1 VDKKTFLEKLKRAN
15 LGLSDGELEGLLFI
29 LLSGGSLIKAS
40 GLPKETLRVF
50 KKSMSMYLE
59 ETDGDDPVLNGEGKE
74 ELRRLMLRPYLWS
87 FGDLM
92 KCDKRIVE
100 KFTVIREEYKKRA
113 SRELDQFYALPET
126 SVKKAQ
132 VMLARGEVT
141 GKNIALIGDDD
152 LVSIAL
158 ILLGG
163 GFRSLTVFDLD
174 SDLLSFIKA
183 KTDEMGIDN
192 VRTVR
197 YDCREA
203 LKEDYSGRFD
213 VALTDP
219 PYTRYGAEL
228 FLERALEM
236 VGGGTSPGRKIFFFY
251 GNSSKTPEKFL
262 KIQEI
267 LGSFDLMID
276 DKINNF
282 AHYSGAESIGSAS
295 SLYILKSTPSTAIY
309 KGIRKNRKIYTYEAG
324 KEERFPFVDHVV
336 VKVFGVS
343 TLLLESKK
351 KMLGLLNEFCRA
363 HRLKVVDTKITEF
376 KGKGFTFVYVLSNS
390 NLTVHTW
397 PEHNA
402 FHVDLITC
410 SPIFDK
416 PSLPKTIS
424 DLFSTDSV
432 EVNFIE

>member
-1 VDKKTFLEKLKRAN
+1 MLIEKLKRAN
-15 LGLSDGELEGLLFI
+15 LGLSDGEIEGLLFV
-29 LLSGGSLIKAS
+29 LLSDGSLIKAT
-40 GLPKETLRVF
+40 GLPKETLRGF
-50 KKSMSMYLE
+50 KKSISPYLE
-59 ETDGDDPVLNGEGKE
+59 KKDGDEVILTETAKK
-74 ELRRLMLRPYLWS
+74 ELRQLGLRPYLWS

-92 KCDKRIVE
+92 VCDKEVAQ
-100 KFTVIREEYKKRA
+100 KFALVRAEYKKRA
-113 SRELDQFYALPET
+113 SREIDQFYATVET

-132 VMLARGEVT
+132 VMIARGEVM

-158 ILLGG
+158 ILLEG
-163 GFRSLTVFDLD
+163 GFRSLTVFDVD
-174 SDLLSFIKA
+174 NDLLTFIEA
-183 KTDEMGIDN
+183 KTASMGIDN
-192 VRTVR
+192 VRTVH
-197 YDCREA
+197 YDCREE
-203 LKEDYSGRFD
+203 LKEEYLGRFD
-213 VALTDP
+213 VVLTDP

-228 FLERALEM
+228 FLERSLEM
-236 VGGGTSPGRKIFFFY
+236 IGGGGFANRKIFFFY
-251 GNSSKTPEKFL
+251 GNSSRTPEKFL

-267 LGSFDLMID
+267 LGKVNLVIE

-282 AHYSGAESIGSAS
+282 AHYDGAESIGSAS
-295 SLYILKSTPSTAIY
+295 SLYILKSLASTAVY
-309 KGIRKNRKIYTYEAG
+309 KGIRKNRKIYTYETE

-343 TLLLESKK
+343 TLLLESKR
-351 KMLGLLNEFCRA
+351 KMLGLLNEFCRT
-363 HRLKVVDTKITEF
+363 HRLRVVDTKITEF

-402 FHVDLITC
+402 LHVDLITC

-424 DLFSTDSV
+424 DLFNTDSIEINFV
-432 EVNFIE
+432 E

>member
-1 VDKKTFLEKLKRAN
+1 MLIEKLKRNN
-15 LGLSDGELEGLLFI
+15 LGLSDGEIEGILFV
-29 LLSGGSLIKAS
+29 LLSGGSLTKTT
-40 GLPKETLRVF
+40 GLPKETLRGF
-50 KKSMSMYLE
+50 KKSIASYLSDASG
-59 ETDGDDPVLNGEGKE
+59 DGAALTEEGKE
-74 ELRRLMLRPYLWS
+74 ELRHLGLRPYLWS

-92 KCDKRIVE
+92 RCDKGTIE
-100 KFTVIREEYKKRA
+100 KFTSIREEYKKRA

-132 VMLARGEVT
+132 VMIARGEVV

-152 LVSIAL
+152 MVSLAL
-158 ILLGG
+158 ILLEG
-163 GFRSLTVFDLD
+163 GFRSLTIFDVD
-174 SDLLSFIKA
+174 NDLLTFIKT
-183 KTDEMGIDN
+183 KTTSMGIDN
-192 VRTVR
+192 VHTVH
-197 YDCREA
+197 YDCRDE
-203 LKEDYSGRFD
+203 LKDEYSGRFD
-213 VALTDP
+213 VVLTDP

-236 VGGGTSPGRKIFFFY
+236 VGGGASSDRKIFFFY
-251 GNSSKTPEKFL
+251 GNSSRTPEKFL

-267 LGSFDLMID
+267 IGRTNLVIE
-276 DKINNF
+276 DKISNF
-282 AHYSGAESIGSAS
+282 AHYAGAESIGSAS
-295 SLYILKSTPSTAIY
+295 SLYILKTLPSTTVY
-309 KGIRKNRKIYTYEAG
+309 KGIRKNRKIYTYETE

-336 VKVFGVS
+336 LKVFGVS
-343 TLLLESKK
+343 TLLLESKR
-351 KMLGLLNEFCRA
+351 KMLGLLNDFCRT
-363 HRLKVVDTKITEF
+363 HRLRVVDTKITEF

-402 FHVDLITC
+402 LHVDLITC

-424 DLFSTDSV
+424 DLFNTDAV

>member
-1 VDKKTFLEKLKRAN
+1 MLIEKLKRNN
-15 LGLSDGELEGLLFI
+15 LGLSDGEIEGLLFV
-29 LLSGGSLIKAS
+29 LLSGGSLIKTT
-40 GLPKETLRVF
+40 GLPKETLRGF
-50 KKSMSMYLE
+50 KKSIEPYLSNVSGDE
-59 ETDGDDPVLNGEGKE
+59 AVLTETGKE
-74 ELRRLMLRPYLWS
+74 ELRQLGLRPYLWS

-92 KCDKRIVE
+92 HCDKGIIE
-100 KFTVIREEYKKRA
+100 KFKSVRNEYKKRA

-132 VMLARGEVT
+132 VMLARGEVA
-141 GKNIALIGDDD
+141 GKNVALIGDDD
-152 LVSIAL
+152 LVSVAL
-158 ILLGG
+158 ILLEG
-163 GFRSLTVFDLD
+163 GFRSLTIFDID
-174 SDLLSFIKA
+174 NDLLSFIKA
-183 KTDEMGIDN
+183 KAVSMGIDS
-192 VRTVR
+192 VHTVH
-197 YDCREA
+197 YDCRDE
-203 LKEDYSGRFD
+203 LKEEYVGRFE
-213 VALTDP
+213 VVLTDP

-236 VGGGTSPGRKIFFFY
+236 VGGGASEGRKIFFFY
-251 GNSSKTPEKFL
+251 GNSIKTPEKFL

-267 LGSFDLMID
+267 LSRTNLVIE
-276 DKINNF
+276 DKVNNF
-282 AHYSGAESIGSAS
+282 AHYNGAESIGSAS
-295 SLYILKSTPSTAIY
+295 SLYILKTSPSTTVY
-309 KGIRKNRKIYTYEAG
+309 KGIRKNRKIYTYETE

-343 TLLLESKK
+343 TLLLESKR
-351 KMLGLLNEFCRA
+351 KMLGLLNEFCRT

-402 FHVDLITC
+402 LHVDLITC

-424 DLFSTDSV
+424 ELFSTDAV
-432 EVNFIE
+432 EVNFVE

>member
-1 VDKKTFLEKLKRAN
+1 MLIEKLKRAN
-15 LGLSDGELEGLLFI
+15 LGLSDGEIEGLVFV
-29 LLSGGSLIKAS
+29 LLSGGSLIKTT

-50 KKSMSMYLE
+50 KKSMAVYLE
-59 ETDGDDPVLNGEGKE
+59 EGDGDVLNRTGKD
-74 ELRRLMLRPYLWS
+74 ELKLLGLRPYLWS
-87 FGDLM
+87 FADLLGP
-92 KCDKRIVE
+92 DKSIVE
-100 KFTVIREEYKKRA
+100 KFSRIREEYKKSA
-113 SRELDQFYALPET
+113 SRELDQFYATPET

-132 VMLARGEVT
+132 VMIARGEVT

-163 GFRSLTVFDLD
+163 GFRSLTVFDID
-174 SDLLSFIKA
+174 NDLLSFIKA
-183 KTDEMGIDN
+183 KSIDMGIDN
-192 VRTVR
+192 IHTVR
-197 YDCREA
+197 YDCRKE
-203 LKEDYSGRFD
+203 LKEEYYGRFE
-213 VALTDP
+213 VVLTDP

-236 VGGGTSPGRKIFFFY
+236 TGGGVSPDRKIFFFY
-251 GNSSKTPEKFL
+251 GNSSRTPEKFL
-262 KIQEI
+262 KVQEI
-267 LGSFDLMID
+267 FSRTNLLIE

-282 AHYSGAESIGSAS
+282 AHYNGAESIGSVS
-295 SLYILKSTPSTAIY
+295 SLYILKTLPSTAVY
-309 KGIRKNRKIYTYEAG
+309 KGIRKNRKIYSYENE
-324 KEERFPFVDHVV
+324 KEEKFPFVDHVV
-336 VKVFGVS
+336 LKVFGVS

-351 KMLGLLNEFCRA
+351 KMLGLLNEFCRT
-363 HRLKVVDTKITEF
+363 HRLKVVDSKLTEF

-402 FHVDLITC
+402 LHVDLITC

-424 DLFSTDSV
+424 ELFSTDSV
-432 EVNFIE
+432 EVNFVE